1 MFRNLKVR
9 YRILLG
15 SAIPLVLFV
24 IVALVVASNISAY
37 GTAHWQTQQSIDTF
51 SQSQAVF
58 LSEAN
63 LQTAMRGYLL
73 LKNDESLKYYSAFKA
88 RLDTEIKSLAL
99 FIRDSKQRE
108 LFSRIGEMFNL
119 AISLNDEIVLLV
131 QNGKVAEA
139 MDRFRTSSILTLV
152 TEGNTLSDEFNRNE
166 TALLLKAQTE
176 EKATLV
182 SIGDALLWGMVLSS
196 ILSVFIAMV
205 IARGITKRI
214 SGAINGI
221 TSAATQI
228 AATANQHERMATQQ
242 ASMVNETATTMKE
255 LSISSQQTSDQAS
268 LATESTQKSLV
279 ATEEGSELATRVAD
293 GMESLGAKV
302 GVVAVLVVDLG
313 EKSAQIGTLANII
326 KDLSGEI
333 NMLALN
339 AAVEAARAGE
349 HGKGFAVVAREV
361 RKQAN
366 ESKKSAEQAN
376 QIVAVIRKAT
386 DETILRTDE
395 ETKVVE
401 SVTLMARGVGDLFSS
416 LSNSASTTYEN
427 AQQVLLNAR
436 QQAIAISQVL
446 EAVNILNA
454 GAVETSIGLTQTK
467 TGIEQLKTTAANL
480 NLFL

>member
-1 MFRNLKVR
+1 M
-9 YRILLG
+9 
-15 SAIPLVLFV
+15 VLFI
-24 IVALVVASNISAY
+24 IVALLVAINIGSY
-37 GTAHWQTQQSIDTF
+37 GTAHRQTKQSIETF
-51 SQSQAVF
+51 AQAQEVF
-58 LSEAN
+58 LSQAN
-63 LQTAMRGYLL
+63 RQTAMRGYLL
-73 LKNDESLKYYSAFKA
+73 LKNDESLKYYTRFKT
-88 RLDTEIKSLAL
+88 RLDAQTKRLSQ
-99 FIRDSKQRE
+99 FIIDPKQHE
-108 LFSRIGEMFNL
+108 LFGRI
-119 AISLNDEIVLLV
+119 NDKLDLLDSANDDIVSLV
-131 QNGKVAEA
+131 QNGKVGEA
-139 MDRFRTSSILTLV
+139 TERFRTSAILPLV
-152 TEGNTLSDEFNRNE
+152 TEVNTLSDEFNANE
-166 TALLLKAQTE
+166 TVLLLTAQKVE
-176 EKATLV
+176 NEALV
-182 SIGDALLWGMVLSS
+182 AIGDALLWGMVLSLAFS
-196 ILSVFIAMV
+196 IIIALI

-214 SGAINGI
+214 SGAINAI

-255 LSISSQQTSDQAS
+255 LSISAMQTSDQAS
-268 LATESTQKSLV
+268 LATESTQKSLA
-279 ATEEGSELATRVAD
+279 ATEEGGSLVTQVAA

-302 GVVAVLVVDLG
+302 GVVAVLVADLAV
-313 EKSAQIGTLANII
+313 KSAQIGTLASIV

-386 DETILRTDE
+386 DETIVRTDE
-395 ETKVVE
+395 GTKVVE
-401 SVTLMARGVGDLFSS
+401 SVTLLARSVGDLFVA
-416 LSNSASTTYEN
+416 LSVSASTTYEN

-454 GAVETSIGLTQTK
+454 GAVETSAGLTQTK
-467 TGIEQLKTTAANL
+467 VGIEQLKTTAANL